1 MQRVLDTF
9 PPIPTLPHILHARAS
24 QLGATPFI
32 LVDGKPVLSWVGYA
46 DAVFSLALGLREQ
59 GLRPGQR
66 VTILSDN
73 SIDWLTVQLAIYA
86 AGLISVPL
94 LPASSDH
101 MLERILQHAEA
112 QVLFVDV
119 SLLPRAL
126 DLQEKGCAPALLIT
140 MNGAKAGLPS
150 LSGIMLSATDT
161 DRQQLLK
168 AINVQTPALI
178 GYTSGSTGDPKGV
191 FKNHAATVINHGFC
205 DADGKLV
212 AAQPEQSA
220 GLILSL
226 NHGMGQ
232 GLFYRALVRG
242 YTLSMTELPEAD
254 IHLAQVAALR
264 PSILWVVPRLI
275 KRLIEEFDTHHP
287 EWLAQW
293 EQTVAAGQGKDSRV
307 MTALRHT
314 LKQAFGGH
322 LAEIH
327 SSGSPT
333 PPALLK
339 RFAAVGLPLW
349 EFYGTTETG
358 IITDGSA
365 DGVPGMTGFPVAG
378 LELRFEADGE
388 LQVRGP
394 GVSLGYFRDATATD
408 ELLDAEGWCK
418 TGDLAALKQEGLHIT
433 GRKKDIFNTSEGSN
447 MYPSRVEGSLE
458 ELSLVA
464 EAVLLGD
471 RRPFIAALL
480 VPDLTKAEQELG
492 RALTADDYRQ
502 GSALHQAMMRAVES
516 MNPLLESYEHVR
528 KVTLLPEPF
537 PPTVRTQVGGIRKTR
552 IRRDLVDQ
560 FYQNEIQQIYE
571 VV

>member
-1 MQRVLDTF
+1 MQYAPDTLTQ
-9 PPIPTLPHILHARAS
+9 IPTLPHILLARAS
-24 QLGATPFI
+24 QLGATPCV
-32 LVDGKPVLSWVGYA
+32 LVDGKPVLSWAGYA
-46 DAVFSLALGLREQ
+46 DAVFSLALGLRER
-59 GLRPGQR
+59 GLQPGQR
-66 VTILSDN
+66 VAILSDN
-73 SIDWLTVQLAIYA
+73 SVDWLIVQLAIYA

-101 MLERILQHAEA
+101 MLERILQHAEPQA
-112 QVLFVDV
+112 LFVDV

-126 DLQEKGCAPALLIT
+126 DLQEKAGVPALLIT
-140 MNGAKAGLPS
+140 MNGTQAGLPGLADVALPAS
-150 LSGIMLSATDT
+150 DA
-161 DRQQLLK
+161 DRQQLLQG
-168 AINVQTPALI
+168 INAQTPALI

-212 AAQPEQSA
+212 AAQPEQMA

-254 IHLAQVAALR
+254 IHLAQVAALQ
-264 PSILWVVPRLI
+264 PSILWVVPRVI
-275 KRLIEEFDTHHP
+275 KRLVEEFDTQNP

-293 EQTVAAGQGKDSRV
+293 EQAVAAGQGKDSPA

-314 LKQAFGGH
+314 LQQAFGGH

-339 RFAAVGLPLW
+339 RFATVGLPLW

-365 DGVPGMTGFPVAG
+365 DGIPGMTGFPVAG
-378 LELRFEADGE
+378 LELRFEVDGE

-394 GVSLGYFRDATATD
+394 GVSLGYFRDETATA
-408 ELLDAEGWCK
+408 ELLDAQGWCK
-418 TGDLAALKQEGLHIT
+418 TGDLAALKPEGLHIT

-458 ELSLVA
+458 ELPLVA

-480 VPDLTKAEQELG
+480 VPDIAKAEQELG
-492 RALTADDYRQ
+492 RALTAADYHS
-502 GSALHQAMMRAVES
+502 GSALHQAVMRAVER
-516 MNPLLESYEHVR
+516 MNPLLESYEQVR

-552 IRRDLVDQ
+552 IRRDLIEQ
-560 FYQNEIQQIYE
+560 LYPTEIQQVYTTP
-571 VV
+571 